1 MLHSAFAICSR
12 GHPATTRRLLATAG
26 VTPAQLAQQR
36 LIVLTLAYAGLRFG
50 ELAALQL
57 RRVDLMRRR
66 LEIAASVTEVTGVAT
81 FGTPKTGRERSVPFP
96 RFLVDDLTVLL
107 AGKGPEDL
115 VFTAPEGEVL
125 RLMGSA
131 GGCSTVRPR
140 RPACPG

>member
-1 MLHSAFAICSR
+1 M
-12 GHPATTRRLLATAG
+12 GHRR
-26 VTPAQLAQQR
+26 
-36 LIVLTLAYAGLRFG
+36 
-50 ELAALQL
+50 
-57 RRVDLMRRR
+57 
-66 LEIAASVTEVTGVAT
+66 
-81 FGTPKTGRERSVPFP
+81 TGRERSVPFP

-115 VFTAPEGEVL
+115 VFTAPEGGVL